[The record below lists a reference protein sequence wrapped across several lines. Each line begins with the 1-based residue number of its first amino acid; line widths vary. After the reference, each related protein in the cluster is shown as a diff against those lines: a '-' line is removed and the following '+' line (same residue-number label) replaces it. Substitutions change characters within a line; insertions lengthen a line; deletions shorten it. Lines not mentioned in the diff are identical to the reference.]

1 MMWDVEMEGKTGH
14 MAHVFVLADNPVDAG
29 VLAVEY
35 FPELEI
41 TGNIQLVKT
50 D

>member
-1 MMWDVEMEGKTGH
+1 MMWDVEMEGKTGR

-41 TGNIQLVKT
+41 TGNIQPVKT
-50 D
+50 E